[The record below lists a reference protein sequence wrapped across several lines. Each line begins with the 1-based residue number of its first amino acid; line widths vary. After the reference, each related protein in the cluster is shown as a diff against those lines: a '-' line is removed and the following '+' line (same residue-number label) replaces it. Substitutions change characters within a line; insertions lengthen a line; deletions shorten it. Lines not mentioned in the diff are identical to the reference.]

1 MGPLQGIRII
11 EMAGIGPGPFCAML
25 LADMGADVLRID
37 RADAVGA
44 KGERDPRLEPLSRGR
59 RSIALDLKQPEAVTT
74 VLKLVAR
81 ADALIEGF
89 RPGVME
95 RLGLGPDAC
104 LAANP
109 RLIFGRMTG
118 WGQDGPLANAAG
130 HDINYIA
137 ITGALH
143 SIGRAHG
150 APVPPLNLVGDFG
163 GGSLYLAFGIACA
176 LLESRRSGQGQ
187 VVDAAICDGA
197 SSLASFL
204 HGAFARKAWSEQRG
218 TNLLDGGRPWY
229 DSYETSDGRY
239 VSLGPIED
247 KFYREF
253 LRRVGLDAEDL
264 PAQNDPAGWPR
275 LRERF
280 AAAFR
285 QRTRDEWCELLE
297 GTDACFAPVLS
308 ILEAPEHPHNLA
320 RGAFIE
326 VDGVSQPAPAP
337 RFSRTRA
344 EVKGPGSRAGENT
357 LTALVDWGLSV
368 AEVDAL
374 ISAGAAVQAKK
385 DRTEVPK

>member
-1 MGPLQGIRII
+1 MGPLQGIKVI

-44 KGERDPRLEPLSRGR
+44 KGERDPRLEPLMRGR
-59 RSIALDLKQPEAVTT
+59 RSVALDLKQPQAIDT
-74 VLKLVAR
+74 VLKLVAG

-104 LAANP
+104 MAVNP
-109 RLIFGRMTG
+109 KLVFGRMTG
-118 WGQDGPLANAAG
+118 WGQEGPLAQSAG

-143 SIGRAHG
+143 AIGRAGG

-176 LLESRRSGQGQ
+176 LLEARRSGKGQ

-204 HGAFARKAWSEQRG
+204 HGALARKGWSEERG

-229 DSYETSDGRY
+229 DSYETADGRY

-253 LRRVGLDAEDL
+253 VRRAGLEGEDL

-285 QRTRDEWCELLE
+285 QRTQAQWCELLE

-308 ILEAPEHPHNLA
+308 VIEAREHPHNRA
-320 RGAFIE
+320 RGAFVE
-326 VDGVSQPAPAP
+326 VDGVTQPAPAP

-344 EVKGPGSRAGENT
+344 QVRGSGSRAGQNT
-357 LTALVDWGLSV
+357 LAALADWGLSSS
-368 AEVDAL
+368 EVDGL
-374 ISAGAAVQAKK
+374 IACGAAVQAS
-385 DRTEVPK
+385 DALSEAAR